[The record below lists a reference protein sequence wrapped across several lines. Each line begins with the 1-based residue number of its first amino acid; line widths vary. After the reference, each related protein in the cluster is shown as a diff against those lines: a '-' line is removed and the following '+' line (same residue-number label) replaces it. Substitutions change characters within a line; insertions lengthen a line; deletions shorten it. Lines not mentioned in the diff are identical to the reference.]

1 MESKQ
6 APQPSVIRKK
16 MKNPSCV
23 NDDNSSIPLYLG
35 ASALF
40 ISVVTVV
47 FFYREIRKMKKDIG
61 DIKQIKNQIANVD
74 SRFDII
80 DSSIEELSSMIGN
93 IQIVKQNQRQRQ
105 RETPVPVV
113 EEKPKNVSFSIPQ
126 ANSEEEESDD
136 EVEVESVE
144 ED

>member
-6 APQPSVIRKK
+6 APQPSVIKK
-16 MKNPSCV
+16 KLKGPSCE
-23 NDDNSSIPLYLG
+23 DNSIPLYLG

-74 SRFDII
+74 SRFDVI
-80 DSSIEELSSMIGN
+80 DSSIEELSSMISN
-93 IQIVKQNQRQRQ
+93 IRIVHQK
-105 RETPVPVV
+105 PV
-113 EEKPKNVSFSIPQ
+113 EEKRKNVSFSVPQ
-126 ANSEEEESDD
+126 VENSEEEEDSDN
-136 EVEVESVE
+136 EVEVESVD
-144 ED
+144 EDE

>member
-6 APQPSVIRKK
+6 APQPSITRKK
-16 MKNPSCV
+16 MKSPSCV
-23 NDDNSSIPLYLG
+23 GEDNTNSIPLYLG

-74 SRFDII
+74 SRFDVI

-93 IQIVKQNQRQRQ
+93 IRIVQQK
-105 RETPVPVV
+105 PVVV
-113 EEKPKNVSFSIPQ
+113 EEKRKNVSFSIPQ
-126 ANSEEEESDD
+126 ANKEDEESDD
-136 EVEVESVE
+136 EVEVESVD
-144 ED
+144 EDE